1 MALSLAQAIARV
13 PSWVGKDAHATPLGG
28 GITNRNYRV
37 DVAGESFVLRICG
50 EATELVGVNR
60 DAEYAA
66 NYAAGQLGI
75 APPVFYRI
83 LPESYLVTR
92 FIHGEPIPPDAMGK
106 PENIRR
112 VAQAIKQ
119 FHALPLTLP
128 TTFSP
133 FRRVEQMAKIARE
146 RGARFP
152 KNFDWFVAQMRK
164 VERAFLRDPF
174 VPRPCHDDLLNANFL
189 DDGRLYILDWEFA
202 GMGDVFFDL
211 ANFASHHRFDDAQVR
226 VLLQAY
232 FGDFTAQQFARL
244 QLMRAMSE
252 IHEAMLGVAQSCIS
266 KLDFDFNAY
275 ADLWFGRAAQFIQNP
290 EWEKWLKETTNA

>member
-1 MALSLAQAIARV
+1 MVLSLAQAIARV

-28 GITNRNYRV
+28 GITNRNFRV

-50 EATELVGVNR
+50 EATELVGVDRETEYVANR
-60 DAEYAA
+60 
-66 NYAAGQLGI
+66 AAGELGI

-92 FIHGEPIPPDAMGK
+92 FINGQPIPPEAMGK
-106 PENIRR
+106 PENIWR

-119 FHALPLTLP
+119 FHALPLALP

-133 FRRVEQMAKIARE
+133 FRRVEQLAKIARE
-146 RGARFP
+146 RGAHFP
-152 KNFDWFVAQMRK
+152 NNFGWFAERMR
-164 VERAFLRDPF
+164 EIESAFLREPF
-174 VPRPCHDDLLNANFL
+174 TPHPCHDDLLNANFL
-189 DDGRLYILDWEFA
+189 DDGQLWIIDWEFA

-211 ANFASHHRFDDAQVR
+211 ANFASHHRFDYDQAR
-226 VLLQAY
+226 VLLEYY
-232 FGDFTAQQFARL
+232 FGEYTPRHFARL
-244 QLMRAMSE
+244 QLMRVASE

-275 ADLWFGRAAQFIQNP
+275 ADLWFGRATRFIQNP
-290 EWEKWLKETTNA
+290 DWETWLKETTNA